1 MTFIQRRPVTDTFL
15 LFIWRTKVILVVWAK
30 FVAGVAATTLVFGPI
45 VSLVSAA
52 LLFTFA
58 LPIAILT
65 LWGFSLDKELQWGE
79 RNEGP
84 W

>member
-1 MTFIQRRPVTDTFL
+1 MNFIQRRPITDTFTHFL
-15 LFIWRTKVILVVWAK
+15 WQTKVILLVWAK
-30 FVAGVAATTLVFGPI
+30 FIAGVWAVTLIFGPI
-45 VSLVSAA
+45 VALVSAA

-79 RNEGP
+79 MDEGP
-84 W
+84 R

>member
-1 MTFIQRRPVTDTFL
+1 MTFIQRRPVTDTFVHFL
-15 LFIWRTKVILVVWAK
+15 WQTKVILLVWAK
-30 FVAGVAATTLVFGPI
+30 FIAGVTAVTLIFGPI

-58 LPIAILT
+58 LPIALLT

-79 RNEGP
+79 MDEGP
-84 W
+84 R